1 MVHWWG
7 VLVHPDP
14 LYHLLWAGQPSPA
27 LFINGQF
34 FCQKEN
40 FQNSK
45 IKKQSSLKFG
55 IFNHLAPKK
64 KKRKI
69 TRFLHLKVELG
80 PPWSWAVGHWP
91 SPHKNDEANLSIGDL
106 GGPFHHCRDLC
117 DLAKLMYF
125 SHPSLII
132 YFSFLGHSEPAPTS
146 AP

>member
-1 MVHWWG
+1 VGW
-7 VLVHPDP
+7 P
-14 LYHLLWAGQPSPA
+14 GQP
-27 LFINGQF
+27 F
-34 FCQKEN
+34 FLMAN
-40 FQNSK
+40 FLLK
-45 IKKQSSLKFG
+45 IKISKF
-55 IFNHLAPKK
+55 KK
-64 KKRKI
+64 KKTKQFKFWNFQSFGKRKREEKNHQI
-69 TRFLHLKVELG
+69 STLKVELG